1 MADDNIRHVNCA
13 SDFRIV
19 FAFSDGKLPDYP
31 WRLGLKTPNTPSY
44 NMYVASFDGTTY
56 NNCSPL
62 DDESIMV
69 FVDHHRLAPGI
80 LHYYLQT
87 DAPDSL
93 FPDGEMNVTIPGTVN
108 IELWE
113 GPSDGDT
120 PPEVTV
126 IVERLLKGD
135 PGDPGEAGQITSA
148 TASIDNTTGTPSVK
162 IELGGTPEKRTIDL
176 KFSGLKGEPG
186 EPDESF
192 VRYDKAQDLTTS
204 EQEQAWLN
212 LGLDLVVLK
221 FPKGVTSIT
230 LTDEEDAKLQSG
242 AAVLVTTDSTD
253 TTSNIYNANNHIFTP
268 IDFKA
273 TSKPIYYSLALFSGL
288 LHCSYDKV
296 SKTFAYHGIIR
307 LIDSGAIRFDRLTS
321 LTGAQQSQAFKNLGW
336 KVHVISESAIGSSDA
351 VSDDEKEARLAATAL
366 LVQETGEMYI
376 YGHNSSSA
384 PSDRRFYRF
393 RDTKTLALLN
403 VVTTTGLIT
412 QPLFVNIYDEN
423 AVSFNIDQSSVSN
436 DKKNK
441 ALGNIGIDFVRLPY
455 SLLGTTL
462 SDEMANV
469 INNARGIILVDT
481 PNDFILPTIYNKGRT
496 TSSNAKFITIGET
509 KDVYYILYNKN
520 TKALANV
527 VHTYTDSGCV
537 RYVQEQ
543 NLTNTEKDTVLSNIG
558 LDFVQVD
565 YSLLGTTL
573 TDEMFAVLDNAKGII
588 LVDPPSG
595 YYNPR
600 VFIKGNNGSTG
611 CFFVSSATGTTYCQI
626 ELNKST
632 KVLSGIN
639 AGLTYAGSVRYAE
652 EQSLTDTQKQQARAN
667 IGVQSADELLA
678 DDDFIASLKTKLG
691 IG

>member
-19 FAFSDGKLPDYP
+19 FAFSGGKLPDYP

-108 IELWE
+108 IVLWE

-135 PGDPGEAGQITSA
+135 KGDPGEAGQITSA

-192 VRYDKAQDLTTS
+192 VRYDKAQDLT
-204 EQEQAWLN
+204 
-212 LGLDLVVLK
+212 
-221 FPKGVTSIT
+221 I
-230 LTDEEDAKLQSG
+230 
-242 AAVLVTTDSTD
+242 
-253 TTSNIYNANNHIFTP
+253 
-268 IDFKA
+268 
-273 TSKPIYYSLALFSGL
+273 
-288 LHCSYDKV
+288 
-296 SKTFAYHGIIR
+296 
-307 LIDSGAIRFDRLTS
+307 
-321 LTGAQQSQAFKNLGW
+321 AQQSQVFENLGW
-336 KVHVISESAIGSSDA
+336 KVHVIPQSAINSTDA

-376 YGHNSSSA
+376 YGHNSSST

-423 AVSFNIDQSSVSN
+423 AVSFNIDQSNVSN
-436 DKKNK
+436 DRKNK
-441 ALGNIGIDFVRLPY
+441 ALGNIGIDLVRLPY

-543 NLTNTEKDTVLSNIG
+543 
-558 LDFVQVD
+558 
-565 YSLLGTTL
+565 
-573 TDEMFAVLDNAKGII
+573 
-588 LVDPPSG
+588 
-595 YYNPR
+595 
-600 VFIKGNNGSTG
+600 
-611 CFFVSSATGTTYCQI
+611 
-626 ELNKST
+626 
-632 KVLSGIN
+632 
-639 AGLTYAGSVRYAE
+639 
-652 EQSLTDTQKQQARAN
+652 SLTDTQKQQARAN

-678 DDDFIASLKTKLG
+678 DDDFIAQLKTKLG

>member
-1 MADDNIRHVNCA
+1 MADDNIRHVNYA

-135 PGDPGEAGQITSA
+135 KGDPGEAGQITSA

-192 VRYDKAQDLTTS
+192 VRYDEVQDLT
-204 EQEQAWLN
+204 
-212 LGLDLVVLK
+212 
-221 FPKGVTSIT
+221 I
-230 LTDEEDAKLQSG
+230 
-242 AAVLVTTDSTD
+242 
-253 TTSNIYNANNHIFTP
+253 
-268 IDFKA
+268 
-273 TSKPIYYSLALFSGL
+273 
-288 LHCSYDKV
+288 
-296 SKTFAYHGIIR
+296 
-307 LIDSGAIRFDRLTS
+307 
-321 LTGAQQSQAFKNLGW
+321 AQQSQVFENLGW
-336 KVHVISESAIGSSDA
+336 KVYVIPQSAINSTDA

-376 YGHNSSSA
+376 YGHNSSST

-423 AVSFNIDQSSVSN
+423 AVSFNIDQSNVSN
-436 DKKNK
+436 DRKNK
-441 ALGNIGIDFVRLPY
+441 ALGNIGIDLVRLPY

-462 SDEMANV
+462 SDGMANV

-496 TSSNAKFITIGET
+496 TSTDAIFIAIGDIR
-509 KDVYYILYNKN
+509 DVYYISYNKN
-520 TKALANV
+520 TKALATV
-527 VHTYTDSGCV
+527 VHNYTDTGCV
-537 RYVQEQ
+537 RYAQEQ
-543 NLTNTEKDTVLSNIG
+543 SITNT
-558 LDFVQVD
+558 Q
-565 YSLLGTTL
+565 
-573 TDEMFAVLDNAKGII
+573 
-588 LVDPPSG
+588 
-595 YYNPR
+595 
-600 VFIKGNNGSTG
+600 
-611 CFFVSSATGTTYCQI
+611 Q
-626 ELNKST
+626 
-632 KVLSGIN
+632 
-639 AGLTYAGSVRYAE
+639 SV
-652 EQSLTDTQKQQARAN
+652 ARNN

-678 DDDFIASLKTKLG
+678 DDDFIAQLKTKLG

>member
-69 FVDHHRLAPGI
+69 FVDHHRLVPGI

-135 PGDPGEAGQITSA
+135 KGDKGDPGEAGQITSA
-148 TASIDNTTGTPSVK
+148 TASVDNTTGTPSVK
-162 IELGGTPEKRTIDL
+162 IELGGTPEKRTMYF

-192 VRYDKAQDLTTS
+192 VRYDEAQDLT
-204 EQEQAWLN
+204 
-212 LGLDLVVLK
+212 
-221 FPKGVTSIT
+221 I
-230 LTDEEDAKLQSG
+230 
-242 AAVLVTTDSTD
+242 
-253 TTSNIYNANNHIFTP
+253 
-268 IDFKA
+268 
-273 TSKPIYYSLALFSGL
+273 
-288 LHCSYDKV
+288 
-296 SKTFAYHGIIR
+296 
-307 LIDSGAIRFDRLTS
+307 
-321 LTGAQQSQAFKNLGW
+321 AQQSQVFENLGW
-336 KVHVISESAIGSSDA
+336 KVHVIPQSAINSTDA
-351 VSDDEKEARLAATAL
+351 VSDDEKTTRLNATAL
-366 LVQETGEMYI
+366 LVQETGLLYNFSI
-376 YGHNSSSA
+376 SSGGS
-384 PSDRRFYRF
+384 RRFYGQF
-393 RDTKTLALLN
+393 SNSFCTALN
-403 VVTTTGLIT
+403 VNEATGVIT
-412 QPLFVNIYDEN
+412 SSFAYLYDPS
-423 AVSFNIDQSSVSN
+423 AVSFDRNQSSVSDDN
-436 DKKNK
+436 KNK
-441 ALGNIGIDFVRLPY
+441 ALGNIGIDLVRLPY

-462 SDEMANV
+462 SDKMANV

-496 TSSNAKFITIGET
+496 TSTDAIFIAIGET
-509 KDVYYILYNKN
+509 RDVYYISYNKN
-520 TKALANV
+520 TKALATV
-527 VHTYTDSGCV
+527 VHNYTDTGCV
-537 RYVQEQ
+537 RYAQEQ
-543 NLTNTEKDTVLSNIG
+543 SITNT
-558 LDFVQVD
+558 Q
-565 YSLLGTTL
+565 
-573 TDEMFAVLDNAKGII
+573 
-588 LVDPPSG
+588 
-595 YYNPR
+595 
-600 VFIKGNNGSTG
+600 
-611 CFFVSSATGTTYCQI
+611 Q
-626 ELNKST
+626 
-632 KVLSGIN
+632 
-639 AGLTYAGSVRYAE
+639 SV
-652 EQSLTDTQKQQARAN
+652 ARNN

-678 DDDFIASLKTKLG
+678 DDDFIAQLKTKLG

>member
-1 MADDNIRHVNCA
+1 MADDIIRHVNCA

-69 FVDHHRLAPGI
+69 FVDHHRLVPGI

-93 FPDGEMNVTIPGTVN
+93 FPDGEMNITIPGTVN
-108 IELWE
+108 IELWD

-135 PGDPGEAGQITSA
+135 KGDPGEAGQITSA
-148 TASIDNTTGTPSVK
+148 TASIDNTTGTPSVN

-307 LIDSGAIRFDRLTS
+307 LIDSGAVRFDRQTPLTS
-321 LTGAQQSQAFKNLGW
+321 AQQDVAF
-336 KVHVISESAIGSSDA
+336 S
-351 VSDDEKEARLAATAL
+351 
-366 LVQETGEMYI
+366 
-376 YGHNSSSA
+376 
-384 PSDRRFYRF
+384 
-393 RDTKTLALLN
+393 
-403 VVTTTGLIT
+403 
-412 QPLFVNIYDEN
+412 
-423 AVSFNIDQSSVSN
+423 
-436 DKKNK
+436 
-441 ALGNIGIDFVRLPY
+441 NIGLNWIHVPY

-462 SDEMANV
+462 DDETYTKLT
-469 INNARGIILVDT
+469 NAYGIILTNAPSDYFG
-481 PNDFILPTIYNKGRT
+481 PREFICGANNSDGTKVFAGLNLANTSAYIVLYANHRLSTVRYLRT
-496 TSSNAKFITIGET
+496 YDGAVPYDAS
-509 KDVYYILYNKN
+509 
-520 TKALANV
+520 KAL
-527 VHTYTDSGCV
+527 T
-537 RYVQEQ
+537 
-543 NLTNTEKDTVLSNIG
+543 
-558 LDFVQVD
+558 
-565 YSLLGTTL
+565 
-573 TDEMFAVLDNAKGII
+573 
-588 LVDPPSG
+588 
-595 YYNPR
+595 
-600 VFIKGNNGSTG
+600 
-611 CFFVSSATGTTYCQI
+611 SA
-626 ELNKST
+626 
-632 KVLSGIN
+632 
-639 AGLTYAGSVRYAE
+639 
-652 EQSLTDTQKQQARAN
+652 QQAVARTN
-667 IGVQSADELLA
+667 IGVKSADELLA
-678 DDDFIASLKTKLG
+678 DDDFIAQLKTKLG

>member
-212 LGLDLVVLK
+212 LGFDLVVLK

-273 TSKPIYYSLALFSGL
+273 TSRPLYYSLALFSGL
-288 LHCSYDKV
+288 LHCSYDKE

-307 LIDSGAIRFDRLTS
+307 LIDSGALRTDRQTS
-321 LTGAQQSQAFKNLGW
+321 LSSIQQSQAFENLGW
-336 KVHVISESAIGSSDA
+336 NVHVISESAIGSSDA

-366 LVQETGEMYI
+366 LVQETGLLYNFSI
-376 YGHNSSSA
+376 SSGGN
-384 PSDRRFYRF
+384 RRFYGQF
-393 RDTKTLALLN
+393 SNSFCTALN
-403 VVTTTGLIT
+403 VNEATGVIT
-412 QPLFVNIYDEN
+412 SSFAYLYDPS
-423 AVSFNIDQSSVSN
+423 AVSFDRDQSNVSDDN
-436 DKKNK
+436 KNK
-441 ALGNIGIDFVRLPY
+441 ALGNIGIDLVRLPY
-455 SLLGTTL
+455 SLLNTTL
-462 SDEMANV
+462 SDEMLEV
-469 INNARGIILVDT
+469 VDNARGIILVDT
-481 PNDFILPTIYNKGRT
+481 PSDYRNPTVFVKGNNVSESCIFVAFVTGNTYSIFTLNKSTKLLSGI
-496 TSSNAKFITIGET
+496 SSG
-509 KDVYYILYNKN
+509 L
-520 TKALANV
+520 
-527 VHTYTDSGCV
+527 TYGGSV
-537 RYVQEQ
+537 RYAEDQ
-543 NLTNTEKDTVLSNIG
+543 NLSNTQKDTVLSNIG
-558 LDFVQVD
+558 LNWIHVQ

-573 TDEMFAVLDNAKGII
+573 DDATYTKLTNAYGII
-588 LVDPPSG
+588 LTDVPSDYFG
-595 YYNPR
+595 PR
-600 VFIKGNNGSTG
+600 EFICGANNSDG
-611 CFFVSSATGTTYCQI
+611 
-626 ELNKST
+626 T
-632 KVLSGIN
+632 KVF
-639 AGLTYAGSVRYAE
+639 AGLNLANTSAYIVLYANHRLSTVRYLRTYDGAVPYDA
-652 EQSLTDTQKQQARAN
+652 SKALTSAQQAVARTN

>member
-19 FAFSDGKLPDYP
+19 FAFSGGKLPDYP

-69 FVDHHRLAPGI
+69 FVDHHRLVPGI

-135 PGDPGEAGQITSA
+135 KGDPGDPGEAGQITSA
-148 TASIDNTTGTPSVK
+148 TASVDNTTGTPSVK

-192 VRYDKAQDLTTS
+192 VRYDEAQDLT
-204 EQEQAWLN
+204 
-212 LGLDLVVLK
+212 
-221 FPKGVTSIT
+221 I
-230 LTDEEDAKLQSG
+230 
-242 AAVLVTTDSTD
+242 
-253 TTSNIYNANNHIFTP
+253 
-268 IDFKA
+268 
-273 TSKPIYYSLALFSGL
+273 
-288 LHCSYDKV
+288 
-296 SKTFAYHGIIR
+296 
-307 LIDSGAIRFDRLTS
+307 
-321 LTGAQQSQAFKNLGW
+321 AQQSQVFENLGW
-336 KVHVISESAIGSSDA
+336 KVHVIPQSAINSTDA
-351 VSDDEKEARLAATAL
+351 VSDDEKTTRLNATAL
-366 LVQETGEMYI
+366 LVQETGLLYNFSI
-376 YGHNSSSA
+376 SSGGS
-384 PSDRRFYRF
+384 RRFYGQF
-393 RDTKTLALLN
+393 SNSFCTALN
-403 VVTTTGLIT
+403 VNEATGVIT
-412 QPLFVNIYDEN
+412 SSFAYLYDPS
-423 AVSFNIDQSSVSN
+423 AVSFDRNQSSVSDDN
-436 DKKNK
+436 KNK
-441 ALGNIGIDFVRLPY
+441 ALGNIGIDLVRLPY

-462 SDEMANV
+462 SDKMANV

-496 TSSNAKFITIGET
+496 TSTDVIFIAIGDIR
-509 KDVYYILYNKN
+509 DVYYISYNKN
-520 TKALANV
+520 TKALATV
-527 VHTYTDSGCV
+527 VHNYTDTGCV
-537 RYVQEQ
+537 RYAQEQ
-543 NLTNTEKDTVLSNIG
+543 SITNT
-558 LDFVQVD
+558 Q
-565 YSLLGTTL
+565 
-573 TDEMFAVLDNAKGII
+573 
-588 LVDPPSG
+588 
-595 YYNPR
+595 
-600 VFIKGNNGSTG
+600 
-611 CFFVSSATGTTYCQI
+611 Q
-626 ELNKST
+626 
-632 KVLSGIN
+632 
-639 AGLTYAGSVRYAE
+639 SV
-652 EQSLTDTQKQQARAN
+652 ARNN

-678 DDDFIASLKTKLG
+678 DDDFIAQLKTKLG

>member
-69 FVDHHRLAPGI
+69 FVDHHRLVPGI

-93 FPDGEMNVTIPGTVN
+93 FPDGEMNITIPGTVN

-135 PGDPGEAGQITSA
+135 KGDPGDPGEAGQITFA

-162 IELGGTPEKRTIDL
+162 IELGGTPEKRTIDF

-192 VRYDKAQDLTTS
+192 VRYDKAQDLT
-204 EQEQAWLN
+204 
-212 LGLDLVVLK
+212 
-221 FPKGVTSIT
+221 I
-230 LTDEEDAKLQSG
+230 
-242 AAVLVTTDSTD
+242 
-253 TTSNIYNANNHIFTP
+253 
-268 IDFKA
+268 
-273 TSKPIYYSLALFSGL
+273 
-288 LHCSYDKV
+288 
-296 SKTFAYHGIIR
+296 
-307 LIDSGAIRFDRLTS
+307 
-321 LTGAQQSQAFKNLGW
+321 AQQSQVFENLGW
-336 KVHVISESAIGSSDA
+336 KVHVIPQSAINSTDA

-376 YGHNSSSA
+376 YGHNSSST

-423 AVSFNIDQSSVSN
+423 AVSFNIDQSNVSN
-436 DKKNK
+436 DRKNK
-441 ALGNIGIDFVRLPY
+441 ALGNIGIDLVRLPY
-455 SLLGTTL
+455 SLLNTTL
-462 SDEMANV
+462 SDGMANA

-481 PNDFILPTIYNKGRT
+481 PNGFILPTIYNKGRT
-496 TSSNAKFITIGET
+496 TSTSAKFITIGET
-509 KDVYYILYNKN
+509 RDVYYISYNKN
-520 TKALANV
+520 TKALATI
-527 VHTYTDSGCV
+527 VHDYTYNGCV
-537 RYVQEQ
+537 RYVE
-543 NLTNTEKDTVLSNIG
+543 D
-558 LDFVQVD
+558 
-565 YSLLGTTL
+565 
-573 TDEMFAVLDNAKGII
+573 
-588 LVDPPSG
+588 
-595 YYNPR
+595 
-600 VFIKGNNGSTG
+600 
-611 CFFVSSATGTTYCQI
+611 
-626 ELNKST
+626 
-632 KVLSGIN
+632 
-639 AGLTYAGSVRYAE
+639 
-652 EQSLTDTQKQQARAN
+652 QSLTNTQKQQARTN
-667 IGVQSADELLA
+667 IGVKSADELLEDA
-678 DDDFIASLKTKLG
+678 DFIAQLKTKLG

>member
-135 PGDPGEAGQITSA
+135 KGDPGEAGQITSA

-221 FPKGVTSIT
+221 FPKGVTSVT
-230 LTDEEDAKLQSG
+230 LTDEEDAKLAAG
-242 AAVLVTTDSTD
+242 AAVLVTVDGTNTSTGVH
-253 TTSNIYNANNHIFTP
+253 NADNHIFASYNFTNVSRP
-268 IDFKA
+268 
-273 TSKPIYYSLALFSGL
+273 TYYSLWSHTSVLY
-288 LHCSYDKV
+288 CSYNKA
-296 SKTFAYHGIIR
+296 SKTFVYRGSLR
-307 LIDSGAIRFDRLTS
+307 LIDSGALRFDRLTS
-321 LTGAQQSQAFKNLGW
+321 LSGAQQSQAFKNLGW
-336 KVHVISESAIGSSDA
+336 KVHVISESVIGSSDA
-351 VSDDEKEARLAATAL
+351 VSDDEKATRLSATAL
-366 LVQETGEMYI
+366 LVQETGLLYNFSI
-376 YGHNSSSA
+376 SSGGS
-384 PSDRRFYRF
+384 RRFYGQF
-393 RDTKTLALLN
+393 SNSFCTALN
-403 VVTTTGLIT
+403 VNEATGVIT
-412 QPLFVNIYDEN
+412 SSFAYLYDPS
-423 AVSFNIDQSSVSN
+423 AVSFTRDQSNGSN
-436 DKKNK
+436 GRKNK
-441 ALGNIGIDFVRLPY
+441 ALGNIGIDLVRIPY

-481 PNDFILPTIYNKGRT
+481 PNAFILPTIYNKGRT
-496 TSSNAKFITIGET
+496 TSTSAKFIAIGEV
-509 KDVYYILYNKN
+509 KDVYYISYNKN
-520 TKALANV
+520 TKALATI
-527 VHTYTDSGCV
+527 VHDYTDNGCV

-543 NLTNTEKDTVLSNIG
+543 SLTTAQQERTLDNIG
-558 LDFVQVD
+558 FPLVHLDFA
-565 YSLLGTTL
+565 LIGTTL
-573 TDEMFAVLDNAKGII
+573 DDNIYNAVASAKGII
-588 LVDPPSG
+588 LENVPD
-595 YYNPR
+595 
-600 VFIKGNNGSTG
+600 GNNAPSLYLVGNSDTVTTIFVSEFNARVWFVLTLSHTSKKLSLISTG
-611 CFFVSSATGTTYCQI
+611 YATD
-626 ELNKST
+626 
-632 KVLSGIN
+632 V
-639 AGLTYAGSVRYAE
+639 VRYSE
-652 EQSLTDTQKQQARAN
+652 GQNLTNTQKQQARTN

-678 DDDFIASLKTKLG
+678 DDDFIAQLKTKLG

>member
-19 FAFSDGKLPDYP
+19 FAFSGGKLPDYP

-135 PGDPGEAGQITSA
+135 KGDPGEAGQITSA

-162 IELGGTPEKRTIDL
+162 IELGGTPEKRTINL

-192 VRYDKAQDLTTS
+192 VRYDEAQDLT
-204 EQEQAWLN
+204 
-212 LGLDLVVLK
+212 
-221 FPKGVTSIT
+221 I
-230 LTDEEDAKLQSG
+230 
-242 AAVLVTTDSTD
+242 
-253 TTSNIYNANNHIFTP
+253 
-268 IDFKA
+268 
-273 TSKPIYYSLALFSGL
+273 
-288 LHCSYDKV
+288 
-296 SKTFAYHGIIR
+296 
-307 LIDSGAIRFDRLTS
+307 
-321 LTGAQQSQAFKNLGW
+321 AQQSQVFENLGW
-336 KVHVISESAIGSSDA
+336 KVHVIPQSAINSTDA

-376 YGHNSSSA
+376 YGHNSSST

-423 AVSFNIDQSSVSN
+423 AVSFNIDQSNVSN
-436 DKKNK
+436 DRKNK
-441 ALGNIGIDFVRLPY
+441 ALGNIGIDLVRLPY

-462 SDEMANV
+462 SDGMANV

-496 TSSNAKFITIGET
+496 TSTDAIFIAIGDIR
-509 KDVYYILYNKN
+509 DVYYISYNKN
-520 TKALANV
+520 TKALATV
-527 VHTYTDSGCV
+527 VHNYTDTGCV
-537 RYVQEQ
+537 RYAQEQ
-543 NLTNTEKDTVLSNIG
+543 SITNT
-558 LDFVQVD
+558 Q
-565 YSLLGTTL
+565 
-573 TDEMFAVLDNAKGII
+573 
-588 LVDPPSG
+588 
-595 YYNPR
+595 
-600 VFIKGNNGSTG
+600 
-611 CFFVSSATGTTYCQI
+611 Q
-626 ELNKST
+626 
-632 KVLSGIN
+632 
-639 AGLTYAGSVRYAE
+639 SV
-652 EQSLTDTQKQQARAN
+652 ARNN

-678 DDDFIASLKTKLG
+678 DDDFIAQLKTKLG

>member
-19 FAFSDGKLPDYP
+19 FAFSGGKLPDYP

-135 PGDPGEAGQITSA
+135 KGDKGDPGEAGQITSA
-148 TASIDNTTGTPSVK
+148 TASVDNTTGTPSVK
-162 IELGGTPEKRTIDL
+162 IELGGTPEKRTINL

-212 LGLDLVVLK
+212 LGFDLVVLK
-221 FPKGVTSIT
+221 FPEGATSVT
-230 LTDEEDAKLQSG
+230 LTDEEAAKLAAG
-242 AAVLVTTDSTD
+242 AAVLVTVDGTNTGISD
-253 TTSNIYNANNHIFTP
+253 ANNHIFTAHSFVNNSAP
-268 IDFKA
+268 LFFSLRSNSLGLYA
-273 TSKPIYYSLALFSGL
+273 TYNKNNKTFTYNGTLLLVDGGAVRFDKKTDLSASYQSLAFN
-288 LHCSYDKV
+288 
-296 SKTFAYHGIIR
+296 
-307 LIDSGAIRFDRLTS
+307 
-321 LTGAQQSQAFKNLGW
+321 NLGW

-351 VSDDEKEARLAATAL
+351 VSDAEKEARLAATAL

-376 YGHNSSSA
+376 YGHNSSST

-423 AVSFNIDQSSVSN
+423 AVSFNIDQSRVSN

-441 ALGNIGIDFVRLPY
+441 ALGNIGIDFVRLPH
-455 SLLGTTL
+455 SLLNTTL
-462 SDEMANV
+462 SDDMVNV

-481 PNDFILPTIYNKGRT
+481 PSDYMNPT
-496 TSSNAKFITIGET
+496 
-509 KDVYYILYNKN
+509 V
-520 TKALANV
+520 
-527 VHTYTDSGCV
+527 
-537 RYVQEQ
+537 
-543 NLTNTEKDTVLSNIG
+543 
-558 LDFVQVD
+558 FV
-565 YSLLGTTL
+565 
-573 TDEMFAVLDNAKGII
+573 
-588 LVDPPSG
+588 
-595 YYNPR
+595 
-600 VFIKGNNGSTG
+600 KGNNVSGP
-611 CFFVSSATGTTYCQI
+611 CIFVSFVTGNTYCI
-626 ELNKST
+626 FTLNKST
-632 KVLSGIN
+632 KLLSGISS
-639 AGLTYAGSVRYAE
+639 GLTYGGSVRYVE
-652 EQSLTDTQKQQARAN
+652 DQNLTDAQKQQARTN
-667 IGVQSADELLA
+667 IGVKSADELLE
-678 DDDFIASLKTKLG
+678 DVDFIAQLKTKLG

>member
-69 FVDHHRLAPGI
+69 FVDHHRLVPGI

-93 FPDGEMNVTIPGTVN
+93 FPDREMNVTIPGTVN

-135 PGDPGEAGQITSA
+135 KGDPGDPGEAGQITSA

-162 IELGGTPEKRTIDL
+162 IELGGTPDKRTIDL

-192 VRYDKAQDLTTS
+192 VRYDEAQDLT
-204 EQEQAWLN
+204 
-212 LGLDLVVLK
+212 
-221 FPKGVTSIT
+221 I
-230 LTDEEDAKLQSG
+230 
-242 AAVLVTTDSTD
+242 
-253 TTSNIYNANNHIFTP
+253 
-268 IDFKA
+268 
-273 TSKPIYYSLALFSGL
+273 
-288 LHCSYDKV
+288 
-296 SKTFAYHGIIR
+296 
-307 LIDSGAIRFDRLTS
+307 
-321 LTGAQQSQAFKNLGW
+321 AQQSQVFENLGC
-336 KVHVISESAIGSSDA
+336 KVHVIPQSAINSTDA
-351 VSDDEKEARLAATAL
+351 VSDDEKTTRLNATAL
-366 LVQETGEMYI
+366 LVQETGLLYNFSI
-376 YGHNSSSA
+376 SSGGS
-384 PSDRRFYRF
+384 RRFYGQF
-393 RDTKTLALLN
+393 SNSFCTALN
-403 VVTTTGLIT
+403 VNEATGVIT
-412 QPLFVNIYDEN
+412 SSFAYLYDPS
-423 AVSFNIDQSSVSN
+423 AVSFDRNQSSVSDDN
-436 DKKNK
+436 KNK
-441 ALGNIGIDFVRLPY
+441 ALGNIGIDLVRLPY

-462 SDEMANV
+462 SDKMANV

-496 TSSNAKFITIGET
+496 TSTDAIFIAIGDIR
-509 KDVYYILYNKN
+509 DVYYISYNKN
-520 TKALANV
+520 TKALATV
-527 VHTYTDSGCV
+527 VHNYTDTGCV
-537 RYVQEQ
+537 RYAQEQ
-543 NLTNTEKDTVLSNIG
+543 SITNT
-558 LDFVQVD
+558 Q
-565 YSLLGTTL
+565 
-573 TDEMFAVLDNAKGII
+573 
-588 LVDPPSG
+588 
-595 YYNPR
+595 
-600 VFIKGNNGSTG
+600 
-611 CFFVSSATGTTYCQI
+611 Q
-626 ELNKST
+626 
-632 KVLSGIN
+632 
-639 AGLTYAGSVRYAE
+639 SV
-652 EQSLTDTQKQQARAN
+652 ARNN

-678 DDDFIASLKTKLG
+678 DDDFIAQLKTKLG

>member
-1 MADDNIRHVNCA
+1 MADDIIRHVNCA

-69 FVDHHRLAPGI
+69 FVDHHRLVPGI

-93 FPDGEMNVTIPGTVN
+93 FPDGEMNITIPGTVN
-108 IELWE
+108 IELWD

-135 PGDPGEAGQITSA
+135 KGDKGDPGEAGQITSA
-148 TASIDNTTGTPSVK
+148 TASIDNTTGTPSVN

-307 LIDSGAIRFDRLTS
+307 LIDSGAVRFDRQTPLTS
-321 LTGAQQSQAFKNLGW
+321 AQQDVAF
-336 KVHVISESAIGSSDA
+336 S
-351 VSDDEKEARLAATAL
+351 
-366 LVQETGEMYI
+366 
-376 YGHNSSSA
+376 
-384 PSDRRFYRF
+384 
-393 RDTKTLALLN
+393 
-403 VVTTTGLIT
+403 
-412 QPLFVNIYDEN
+412 
-423 AVSFNIDQSSVSN
+423 
-436 DKKNK
+436 
-441 ALGNIGIDFVRLPY
+441 NIGLNWIHVPY

-462 SDEMANV
+462 DDETYTKLT
-469 INNARGIILVDT
+469 NAYGIILTNAPSDYFG
-481 PNDFILPTIYNKGRT
+481 PREFICGANNSDGTKVFAGLNLANTSAYIVLYANHRLSTVRYLRT
-496 TSSNAKFITIGET
+496 YDGAVPYDAS
-509 KDVYYILYNKN
+509 
-520 TKALANV
+520 KAL
-527 VHTYTDSGCV
+527 T
-537 RYVQEQ
+537 
-543 NLTNTEKDTVLSNIG
+543 
-558 LDFVQVD
+558 
-565 YSLLGTTL
+565 
-573 TDEMFAVLDNAKGII
+573 
-588 LVDPPSG
+588 
-595 YYNPR
+595 
-600 VFIKGNNGSTG
+600 
-611 CFFVSSATGTTYCQI
+611 SA
-626 ELNKST
+626 
-632 KVLSGIN
+632 
-639 AGLTYAGSVRYAE
+639 
-652 EQSLTDTQKQQARAN
+652 QQAVARTN
-667 IGVQSADELLA
+667 IGVKSADELLA
-678 DDDFIASLKTKLG
+678 DDDFIAQLKTKLG

>member
-108 IELWE
+108 IVLWE

-135 PGDPGEAGQITSA
+135 KGDPGEAGQITSA

-186 EPDESF
+186 ELDESF

-230 LTDEEDAKLQSG
+230 LTDEGDAKLQSG

-268 IDFKA
+268 IDFKT

-307 LIDSGAIRFDRLTS
+307 LIDSGAIRFDRQTPLTS
-321 LTGAQQSQAFKNLGW
+321 AQQEQALDNIGFPLVHLDFALIGTTLDDNIYNAVASAKGIILENVPDGNNTPSLYLVGNSDTVTTIFVSEFNARVWFVLTLSHTSKKLSLISTGYTTDVVRYSEGQNLTNTQ
-336 KVHVISESAIGSSDA
+336 KD
-351 VSDDEKEARLAATAL
+351 TAL
-366 LVQETGEMYI
+366 
-376 YGHNSSSA
+376 S
-384 PSDRRFYRF
+384 
-393 RDTKTLALLN
+393 
-403 VVTTTGLIT
+403 
-412 QPLFVNIYDEN
+412 
-423 AVSFNIDQSSVSN
+423 
-436 DKKNK
+436 
-441 ALGNIGIDFVRLPY
+441 NIGLNWIHVQY

-462 SDEMANV
+462 DDATYTK
-469 INNARGIILVDT
+469 IKNAYGIILTDVPSDYYG
-481 PNDFILPTIYNKGRT
+481 PLEFICGANNSDG
-496 TSSNAKFITIGET
+496 AKVFTG
-509 KDVYYILYNKN
+509 LN
-520 TKALANV
+520 LANTSAYIV
-527 VHTYTDSGCV
+527 L
-537 RYVQEQ
+537 YVNH
-543 NLTNTEKDTVLSNIG
+543 NLTNVRYARTYDGAVPYDASIDITSAQQDVALSNIG
-558 LDFVQVD
+558 LDFVHVD
-565 YSLLGTTL
+565 YSLLNTTLSDADFNRIWNAKGLVILGNDDIPATFIKGSHGSTKSEFYGFNDIISFNYITLSASSKRLSNISAHVFNLGSVTYNTTQTL
-573 TDEMFAVLDNAKGII
+573 TDA
-588 LVDPPSG
+588 
-595 YYNPR
+595 
-600 VFIKGNNGSTG
+600 
-611 CFFVSSATGTTYCQI
+611 
-626 ELNKST
+626 
-632 KVLSGIN
+632 
-639 AGLTYAGSVRYAE
+639 
-652 EQSLTDTQKQQARAN
+652 QKQQARTN
-667 IGVQSADELLA
+667 IGVKSADELLA
-678 DDDFIASLKTKLG
+678 DADFIAQLKTKLG

>member
-135 PGDPGEAGQITSA
+135 KGDPGEAGQIPSA
-148 TASIDNTTGTPSVK
+148 TASIDNTTGTPSVN

-307 LIDSGAIRFDRLTS
+307 LIDSGAVRFDRQTPLTS
-321 LTGAQQSQAFKNLGW
+321 AQQDVAF
-336 KVHVISESAIGSSDA
+336 S
-351 VSDDEKEARLAATAL
+351 
-366 LVQETGEMYI
+366 
-376 YGHNSSSA
+376 
-384 PSDRRFYRF
+384 
-393 RDTKTLALLN
+393 
-403 VVTTTGLIT
+403 
-412 QPLFVNIYDEN
+412 
-423 AVSFNIDQSSVSN
+423 
-436 DKKNK
+436 
-441 ALGNIGIDFVRLPY
+441 NIGLNWIHVPY

-462 SDEMANV
+462 DDETYTKLT
-469 INNARGIILVDT
+469 NAYGIILTNAPSDYFG
-481 PNDFILPTIYNKGRT
+481 PREFICGANNSDGTKVFAGLNLANTSAYIVLYANHRLSTVRYLRT
-496 TSSNAKFITIGET
+496 YDGAVPYDAS
-509 KDVYYILYNKN
+509 
-520 TKALANV
+520 KAL
-527 VHTYTDSGCV
+527 T
-537 RYVQEQ
+537 
-543 NLTNTEKDTVLSNIG
+543 
-558 LDFVQVD
+558 
-565 YSLLGTTL
+565 
-573 TDEMFAVLDNAKGII
+573 
-588 LVDPPSG
+588 
-595 YYNPR
+595 
-600 VFIKGNNGSTG
+600 
-611 CFFVSSATGTTYCQI
+611 SA
-626 ELNKST
+626 
-632 KVLSGIN
+632 
-639 AGLTYAGSVRYAE
+639 
-652 EQSLTDTQKQQARAN
+652 QQAVARTN
-667 IGVQSADELLA
+667 IGVKSADELLA
-678 DDDFIASLKTKLG
+678 DDDFIAQLKTKLG

>member
-135 PGDPGEAGQITSA
+135 KGDPGEAGQITSA

-192 VRYDKAQDLTTS
+192 VRYDKAQDLT
-204 EQEQAWLN
+204 
-212 LGLDLVVLK
+212 
-221 FPKGVTSIT
+221 I
-230 LTDEEDAKLQSG
+230 
-242 AAVLVTTDSTD
+242 
-253 TTSNIYNANNHIFTP
+253 
-268 IDFKA
+268 
-273 TSKPIYYSLALFSGL
+273 
-288 LHCSYDKV
+288 
-296 SKTFAYHGIIR
+296 
-307 LIDSGAIRFDRLTS
+307 
-321 LTGAQQSQAFKNLGW
+321 AQQSQVFENLGW
-336 KVHVISESAIGSSDA
+336 KVHVIPQSAINSTDA

-376 YGHNSSSA
+376 YGHNSSST

-393 RDTKTLALLN
+393 RDTKTLALLI

-481 PNDFILPTIYNKGRT
+481 PNYFILPTIYNKGRT
-496 TSSNAKFITIGET
+496 TSTNAKFITIGET

-527 VHTYTDSGCV
+527 AHNYTDTGCV
-537 RYVQEQ
+537 RYAQEQ
-543 NLTNTEKDTVLSNIG
+543 SLTDTQKDTVLSNIG
-558 LDFVQVD
+558 LDFVHVD

-600 VFIKGNNGSTG
+600 VFIKGNNGSTD
-611 CFFVSSATGTTYCQI
+611 CFFVSFATGTTYCQI

-652 EQSLTDTQKQQARAN
+652 AQNLTDAQKQRARSN
-667 IGVQSADELLA
+667 IGVLSADELLA
-678 DDDFIASLKTKLG
+678 DDDFIAQLKTKLG

>member
-1 MADDNIRHVNCA
+1 MADDIIRHVNCA

-69 FVDHHRLAPGI
+69 FVDHHRLVPGI

-135 PGDPGEAGQITSA
+135 KGDPGEAGQITSA
-148 TASIDNTTGTPSVK
+148 TASVDNTTGTPSVK

-186 EPDESF
+186 EPDEYF

-204 EQEQAWLN
+204 EQNQ
-212 LGLDLVVLK
+212 
-221 FPKGVTSIT
+221 
-230 LTDEEDAKLQSG
+230 
-242 AAVLVTTDSTD
+242 
-253 TTSNIYNANNHIFTP
+253 
-268 IDFKA
+268 
-273 TSKPIYYSLALFSGL
+273 
-288 LHCSYDKV
+288 
-296 SKTFAYHGIIR
+296 
-307 LIDSGAIRFDRLTS
+307 
-321 LTGAQQSQAFKNLGW
+321 
-336 KVHVISESAIGSSDA
+336 
-351 VSDDEKEARLAATAL
+351 
-366 LVQETGEMYI
+366 
-376 YGHNSSSA
+376 
-384 PSDRRFYRF
+384 
-393 RDTKTLALLN
+393 
-403 VVTTTGLIT
+403 
-412 QPLFVNIYDEN
+412 
-423 AVSFNIDQSSVSN
+423 
-436 DKKNK
+436 
-441 ALGNIGIDFVRLPY
+441 ALGNIGIDLVRLPY
-455 SLLGTTL
+455 SLLNTTL

-481 PNDFILPTIYNKGRT
+481 PNAFILPTIYNKGRT
-496 TSSNAKFITIGET
+496 TSTSAKFIAIGEV
-509 KDVYYILYNKN
+509 KDVYYISYNKN
-520 TKALANV
+520 TKALATI
-527 VHTYTDSGCV
+527 VHDYTDNGCV

-543 NLTNTEKDTVLSNIG
+543 SLTDTQKDTVLSNIG
-558 LDFVQVD
+558 LNWIHVP

-573 TDEMFAVLDNAKGII
+573 DDATYTKLTNAYGII
-588 LVDPPSG
+588 LTDVPSAYTGPIEFIRGVFNTNNYIFVNFYTQTTISRITIYPNNKRITSVYYSRTHEGAIPYDASINITSAQQDVALSNIGLNFVHVDYALLGTILDDSTAALVENANGIVLTNTPESYSKASVFLKSVYSNNIIYFNAWNG
-595 YYNPR
+595 VSLVSQFSYN
-600 VFIKGNNGSTG
+600 ISTKQLTA
-611 CFFVSSATGTTYCQI
+611 VSATD
-626 ELNKST
+626 LHFD
-632 KVLSGIN
+632 
-639 AGLTYAGSVRYAE
+639 SVRYNVS
-652 EQSLTDTQKQQARAN
+652 QDLTDAQKQQARTN
-667 IGVQSADELLA
+667 IGVKSADELLA
-678 DDDFIASLKTKLG
+678 DDDFIAQLKTKLG

>member
-19 FAFSDGKLPDYP
+19 FAFSGGKLPDYP

-108 IELWE
+108 IELWD

-135 PGDPGEAGQITSA
+135 KGDKGDPGEAGQITSA
-148 TASIDNTTGTPSVK
+148 TASIDNTTGTPSVN

-186 EPDESF
+186 EPDDSF
-192 VRYDKAQDLTTS
+192 VRYDASQVLTEAQK
-204 EQEQAWLN
+204 QQALAN
-212 LGLDLVVLK
+212 LGMKVYVTDSSFIGSTLSAEEIEEVFVSKAILFADTGDLFSFGAASSLQIYFYK
-221 FPKGVTSIT
+221 FVNRSSIGYIT
-230 LTDEEDAKLQSG
+230 L
-242 AAVLVTTDSTD
+242 
-253 TTSNIYNANNHIFTP
+253 N
-268 IDFKA
+268 
-273 TSKPIYYSLALFSGL
+273 KPSGL
-288 LHCSYDKV
+288 VSNGSFEYQDVRALHF
-296 SKTFAYHGIIR
+296 TAQNP
-307 LIDSGAIRFDRLTS
+307 ALTP
-321 LTGAQQSQAFKNLGW
+321 AQQSQAFKNLGW

-376 YGHNSSSA
+376 YGHNSSST

-423 AVSFNIDQSSVSN
+423 AVSFNIDQSNVSN
-436 DKKNK
+436 DRKNK
-441 ALGNIGIDFVRLPY
+441 ALGNIGIDLVRLPY

-462 SDEMANV
+462 SDRMANV

-481 PNDFILPTIYNKGRT
+481 PNYFILPTIYNKGRT
-496 TSSNAKFITIGET
+496 TSTGAIFIAIGEIR
-509 KDVYYILYNKN
+509 DVYYISYNKN
-520 TKALANV
+520 TKALATV
-527 VHTYTDSGCV
+527 VHNYTDTGCV
-537 RYVQEQ
+537 RYAQEQ
-543 NLTNTEKDTVLSNIG
+543 SITNT
-558 LDFVQVD
+558 Q
-565 YSLLGTTL
+565 
-573 TDEMFAVLDNAKGII
+573 
-588 LVDPPSG
+588 
-595 YYNPR
+595 
-600 VFIKGNNGSTG
+600 
-611 CFFVSSATGTTYCQI
+611 Q
-626 ELNKST
+626 
-632 KVLSGIN
+632 
-639 AGLTYAGSVRYAE
+639 SV
-652 EQSLTDTQKQQARAN
+652 ARNN

-678 DDDFIASLKTKLG
+678 DDDFIAQLKTKLG

>member
-69 FVDHHRLAPGI
+69 FVDHHRLVPGI

-135 PGDPGEAGQITSA
+135 KGDPGDKGDKGDPGEAGQITSA

-192 VRYDKAQDLTTS
+192 VRYDEEQDLT
-204 EQEQAWLN
+204 
-212 LGLDLVVLK
+212 
-221 FPKGVTSIT
+221 I
-230 LTDEEDAKLQSG
+230 
-242 AAVLVTTDSTD
+242 
-253 TTSNIYNANNHIFTP
+253 
-268 IDFKA
+268 
-273 TSKPIYYSLALFSGL
+273 
-288 LHCSYDKV
+288 
-296 SKTFAYHGIIR
+296 
-307 LIDSGAIRFDRLTS
+307 
-321 LTGAQQSQAFKNLGW
+321 AQQNRA
-336 KVHVISESAIGSSDA
+336 
-351 VSDDEKEARLAATAL
+351 
-366 LVQETGEMYI
+366 
-376 YGHNSSSA
+376 
-384 PSDRRFYRF
+384 
-393 RDTKTLALLN
+393 
-403 VVTTTGLIT
+403 
-412 QPLFVNIYDEN
+412 
-423 AVSFNIDQSSVSN
+423 
-436 DKKNK
+436 
-441 ALGNIGIDFVRLPY
+441 
-455 SLLGTTL
+455 
-462 SDEMANV
+462 
-469 INNARGIILVDT
+469 
-481 PNDFILPTIYNKGRT
+481 
-496 TSSNAKFITIGET
+496 
-509 KDVYYILYNKN
+509 
-520 TKALANV
+520 
-527 VHTYTDSGCV
+527 
-537 RYVQEQ
+537 
-543 NLTNTEKDTVLSNIG
+543 LSNIG
-558 LDFVQVD
+558 LKWVNVPYSLLSTTLDDATYTKLKNAYGIILTDAPSEYYGPSEFICGANNRDGVKVFSVLNLADTSAYIVLSTNHSLTNVRYSRTYDGAVPYDASKTLTSDQQDVALSNIGLNFVHVD

-588 LVDPPSG
+588 LVNTPSDYG
-595 YYNPR
+595 NAR
-600 VFIKGNNGSTG
+600 VFTKGANASMF
-611 CFFVSSATGTTYCQI
+611 CYFVSFATGTTYY
-626 ELNKST
+626 EFSLNKST
-632 KVLSGIN
+632 KYLSAISSSLISRYSILYN
-639 AGLTYAGSVRYAE
+639 AA
-652 EQSLTDTQKQQARAN
+652 QSLTNTQKDTVLSNIGLNWIHVQYSLLGTTLDDATYTKLTNAYGIILTDVPSDYFGPREFICGANNSDGTKVFAGLNLANTSAYIVLYANHILTNVRYLRTYDGAVPYDASKALTSAQQAVARTN
-667 IGVQSADELLA
+667 IGVKSADELLA
-678 DDDFIASLKTKLG
+678 DDDFIAQLKTKLG

>member
-19 FAFSDGKLPDYP
+19 FAFSGGKLPDYP

-108 IELWE
+108 IVLWE

-135 PGDPGEAGQITSA
+135 KGDPGEAGQITSA

-192 VRYDKAQDLTTS
+192 VRYDKAQDLT
-204 EQEQAWLN
+204 
-212 LGLDLVVLK
+212 
-221 FPKGVTSIT
+221 I
-230 LTDEEDAKLQSG
+230 
-242 AAVLVTTDSTD
+242 
-253 TTSNIYNANNHIFTP
+253 
-268 IDFKA
+268 
-273 TSKPIYYSLALFSGL
+273 
-288 LHCSYDKV
+288 
-296 SKTFAYHGIIR
+296 
-307 LIDSGAIRFDRLTS
+307 
-321 LTGAQQSQAFKNLGW
+321 AQQSQVFENLGW
-336 KVHVISESAIGSSDA
+336 KVHVIPQSAINSTDA

-376 YGHNSSSA
+376 YGHNSSST

-423 AVSFNIDQSSVSN
+423 AVSFNIDQSNVSN
-436 DKKNK
+436 DRKNK
-441 ALGNIGIDFVRLPY
+441 ALGNIGIDLVRLPY
-455 SLLGTTL
+455 SLLNTTL
-462 SDEMANV
+462 SDGMANA

-481 PNDFILPTIYNKGRT
+481 PNGFILPTIYNKGRT
-496 TSSNAKFITIGET
+496 TSTSAKFITIGET
-509 KDVYYILYNKN
+509 RDVYYISYNKN
-520 TKALANV
+520 TKALATI
-527 VHTYTDSGCV
+527 VHDYTYNGCV
-537 RYVQEQ
+537 RYVE
-543 NLTNTEKDTVLSNIG
+543 D
-558 LDFVQVD
+558 
-565 YSLLGTTL
+565 
-573 TDEMFAVLDNAKGII
+573 
-588 LVDPPSG
+588 
-595 YYNPR
+595 
-600 VFIKGNNGSTG
+600 
-611 CFFVSSATGTTYCQI
+611 
-626 ELNKST
+626 
-632 KVLSGIN
+632 
-639 AGLTYAGSVRYAE
+639 
-652 EQSLTDTQKQQARAN
+652 QSLTNTQKQQARTN
-667 IGVQSADELLA
+667 IGVKSADELLEDA
-678 DDDFIASLKTKLG
+678 DFIAQLKTKLG

>member
-69 FVDHHRLAPGI
+69 FVDHHRLVPGI

-135 PGDPGEAGQITSA
+135 KGDPGDPGEAGQITSA
-148 TASIDNTTGTPSVK
+148 TASVDNTTGTPSVK

-192 VRYDKAQDLTTS
+192 VRYDE
-204 EQEQAWLN
+204 EQ
-212 LGLDLVVLK
+212 
-221 FPKGVTSIT
+221 S
-230 LTDEEDAKLQSG
+230 LTD
-242 AAVLVTTDSTD
+242 
-253 TTSNIYNANNHIFTP
+253 
-268 IDFKA
+268 
-273 TSKPIYYSLALFSGL
+273 
-288 LHCSYDKV
+288 
-296 SKTFAYHGIIR
+296 
-307 LIDSGAIRFDRLTS
+307 
-321 LTGAQQSQAFKNLGW
+321 
-336 KVHVISESAIGSSDA
+336 
-351 VSDDEKEARLAATAL
+351 
-366 LVQETGEMYI
+366 
-376 YGHNSSSA
+376 
-384 PSDRRFYRF
+384 
-393 RDTKTLALLN
+393 
-403 VVTTTGLIT
+403 T
-412 QPLFVNIYDEN
+412 Q
-423 AVSFNIDQSSVSN
+423 
-436 DKKNK
+436 
-441 ALGNIGIDFVRLPY
+441 
-455 SLLGTTL
+455 
-462 SDEMANV
+462 
-469 INNARGIILVDT
+469 
-481 PNDFILPTIYNKGRT
+481 
-496 TSSNAKFITIGET
+496 
-509 KDVYYILYNKN
+509 
-520 TKALANV
+520 
-527 VHTYTDSGCV
+527 
-537 RYVQEQ
+537 
-543 NLTNTEKDTVLSNIG
+543 KDTVLSNIG
-558 LDFVQVD
+558 LGFVIVDYSELLTPLSDDRLSKLVNAKGVILTNTPDNYTRSVVFTAGTRLVNSITFSSVEDAQNINYIVLNIPNKVLSLVQTIKLVISDSNQNLSNTQKDTALSNIGLDFVHID

-573 TDEMFAVLDNAKGII
+573 TDEMFAVIDNAKGII
-588 LVDPPSG
+588 LVDIPSD
-595 YYNPR
+595 YRNPI
-600 VFIKGNNGSTG
+600 VFIKGNNGSEA
-611 CFFVSSATGTTYCQI
+611 CLFVSHGSGTLYCTI
-626 ELNKST
+626 SLNKSL
-632 KVLSGIN
+632 KYLSRVYTGF
-639 AGLTYAGSVRYAE
+639 TYEGSVRYTEAQNLTTS
-652 EQSLTDTQKQQARAN
+652 EQNMALSNIGAGLFVLDIENGQATLTDAQEAALLSSKGVVLRGTINAGKEVLTKIYFSDYQGGDVVSFNTIQNSEFCLRCSYSKSTKIFRFIGGIRWSNPTYVSTGSPQNFSMSEQAQARAN

>member
-69 FVDHHRLAPGI
+69 FVDHHRLVPGI

-93 FPDGEMNVTIPGTVN
+93 FPDGEMNITIPGTVN
-108 IELWE
+108 IVLWE

-135 PGDPGEAGQITSA
+135 KGDPGDPGEAGQITFA

-162 IELGGTPEKRTIDL
+162 IELGGTPEKRTIDF

-192 VRYDKAQDLTTS
+192 VRYDEAQSLTTS
-204 EQEQAWLN
+204 EQAQAFAN
-212 LGLDLVVLK
+212 LGMKVYV
-221 FPKGVTSIT
+221 
-230 LTDEEDAKLQSG
+230 
-242 AAVLVTTDSTD
+242 TDSSFLGSTLSAEELEQVVDSKALLFTD
-253 TTSNIYNANNHIFTP
+253 TG
-268 IDFKA
+268 D
-273 TSKPIYYSLALFSGL
+273 LFL
-288 LHCSYDKV
+288 L
-296 SKTFAYHGIIR
+296 G
-307 LIDSGAIRFDRLTS
+307 RLTS
-321 LTGAQQSQAFKNLGW
+321 GQITFTRPNTNFIISIITITKSTGGVSDLTNYNYQDALALHFTVQNPALTSAQQSQAFANLGW

-351 VSDDEKEARLAATAL
+351 VSDDEKAARLSATAL

-376 YGHNSSSA
+376 YGHNSTST
-384 PSDRRFYRF
+384 PSERRFYRF

-412 QPLFVNIYDEN
+412 QPPFVNIYDEN
-423 AVSFNIDQSSVSN
+423 AVSFNIDQSGVS
-436 DKKNK
+436 DDRKNK
-441 ALGNIGIDFVRLPY
+441 ALGNIGLDFVRIPY

-462 SDEMANV
+462 SDEMYAV
-469 INNARGIILVDT
+469 VDNARGIILVDT
-481 PNDFILPTIYNKGRT
+481 PSGYEHSTVYIKGRNVFT
-496 TSSNAKFITIGET
+496 ATLFMSMEGSRSMSYISVDNILKTIG
-509 KDVYYILYNKN
+509 
-520 TKALANV
+520 NV
-527 VHTYTDSGCV
+527 TMDTTYTGSV
-537 RYVQEQ
+537 RYSEIQ
-543 NLTNTEKDTVLSNIG
+543 NLTNTQKDTALSNIG
-558 LDFVQVD
+558 LDFVHVD
-565 YSLLGTTL
+565 YSLFNTTL
-573 TDEMFAVLDNAKGII
+573 SDADFNRIWNAEGLII
-588 LVDPPSG
+588 V
-595 YYNPR
+595 
-600 VFIKGNNGSTG
+600 GNNEVAPVMLKGRSSLSQVTFYSIRDSSTL
-611 CFFVSSATGTTYCQI
+611 VYTV
-626 ELNKST
+626 LLDST
-632 KVLSGIN
+632 KRLN
-639 AGLTYAGSVRYAE
+639 GLTSWSFNEGAVQYNVA
-652 EQSLTDTQKQQARAN
+652 QNLTDAQKQQARSN

-678 DDDFIASLKTKLG
+678 DDNFIAQLKTKLG

>member
-135 PGDPGEAGQITSA
+135 KGDPGDPGEAGQITSA

-230 LTDEEDAKLQSG
+230 LTDEDDAKLQSE

-268 IDFKA
+268 IDFKT

-307 LIDSGAIRFDRLTS
+307 LIDSGAIRFDRQTPLTS
-321 LTGAQQSQAFKNLGW
+321 AQQEQALDNIGFPLVHLDFALIGTTLDDNIYNAVASAKGIILENVPDGNNAPSLYLVGNSDTVTTIFVSEFNARVWFVLTLSHTSKKLSLISTGYITDVVRYSEGQNLTNTQ
-336 KVHVISESAIGSSDA
+336 KD
-351 VSDDEKEARLAATAL
+351 TAL
-366 LVQETGEMYI
+366 
-376 YGHNSSSA
+376 S
-384 PSDRRFYRF
+384 
-393 RDTKTLALLN
+393 
-403 VVTTTGLIT
+403 
-412 QPLFVNIYDEN
+412 
-423 AVSFNIDQSSVSN
+423 
-436 DKKNK
+436 
-441 ALGNIGIDFVRLPY
+441 NIGLNWIHVQY

-462 SDEMANV
+462 DDETYTKLT
-469 INNARGIILVDT
+469 NAYGIILTDAPSDYYGPLELICSANNSDGTKVFAGLNLANT
-481 PNDFILPTIYNKGRT
+481 SAYIALYANHNLTTVRYLRT
-496 TSSNAKFITIGET
+496 YDGAVPYDAS
-509 KDVYYILYNKN
+509 
-520 TKALANV
+520 KAL
-527 VHTYTDSGCV
+527 T
-537 RYVQEQ
+537 
-543 NLTNTEKDTVLSNIG
+543 
-558 LDFVQVD
+558 
-565 YSLLGTTL
+565 
-573 TDEMFAVLDNAKGII
+573 
-588 LVDPPSG
+588 
-595 YYNPR
+595 
-600 VFIKGNNGSTG
+600 
-611 CFFVSSATGTTYCQI
+611 SA
-626 ELNKST
+626 
-632 KVLSGIN
+632 
-639 AGLTYAGSVRYAE
+639 
-652 EQSLTDTQKQQARAN
+652 QQAVARTN
-667 IGVQSADELLA
+667 IGVKSADELLA
-678 DDDFIASLKTKLG
+678 DDDFIAQLKTKLG